1 MIHEL
6 SPNPRPPLPFS
17 TNARVT
23 LMILSSWPKQTPA
36 ETFSRSNGSRHKGE
50 YQATPCISF
59 LSGTATTR
67 STAPMPIDIQP
78 IVVKTPT

>member
-67 STAPMPIDIQP
+67 STAPMPIDIHP